1 MMTRR
6 LDLRG
11 VQGFT
16 LLEALIATA
25 LMGMILA
32 ALSTVAAQWVPNW
45 NRGFA
50 QVQRYE
56 IVALGLERA
65 IADLSAA
72 EFVLTDQVT
81 RRAYFDGTDKSVI
94 FVRTILAPGAGPGLE
109 VVRIAEMRAEGGPIL
124 VRTRA
129 PFHSAKD
136 HRYEASFND
145 PVVLIRAPQRV
156 SFSYAGPDRVWR
168 SDWRGERQLPRVIQ
182 LTLRDEAANRRIVL
196 STSAIVHAEI
206 PAECILAQ
214 SKAECIAA
222 RLQPPGSPDRDKSP
236 ESSVGGQ
243 R

>member
-1 MMTRR
+1 MKARR
-6 LDLRG
+6 YDLRSAR
-11 VQGFT
+11 GFT

-25 LMGMILA
+25 LMGIILA

-50 QVQRYE
+50 QVQRHE
-56 IVALGLERA
+56 IVALGLERVL
-65 IADLSAA
+65 ADVSAA
-72 EFVLTDQVT
+72 EFVLADQVT
-81 RRAYFDGTDKSVI
+81 RRAYFDGTDTSVI

-109 VVRIAEMRAEGGPIL
+109 IVRIAEMPAESGPIL

-136 HRYEASFND
+136 RRYEALFDD

-182 LTLRDEAANRRIVL
+182 LTLREEAADKRIVL
-196 STSAIVHAEI
+196 STAAIVHVEL
-206 PAECILAQ
+206 PAECILAK

-222 RLQPPGSPDRDKSP
+222 RLQTPASPDRDKPPDPSA
-236 ESSVGGQ
+236 GGL